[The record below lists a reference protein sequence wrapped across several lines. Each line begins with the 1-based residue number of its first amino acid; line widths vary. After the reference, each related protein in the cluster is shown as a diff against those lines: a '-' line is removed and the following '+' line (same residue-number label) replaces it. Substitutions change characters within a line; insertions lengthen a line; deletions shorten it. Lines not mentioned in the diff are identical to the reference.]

1 MSMTEKTDMG
11 GWLLLIVFA
20 AIGLLLIVF
29 FLPLFL
35 LVLKIIGIIACL
47 LVGLVLLLL
56 IIFGILHLVL
66 IPYYSLKKERSGPY
80 VYEGSYRVEDA
91 KDAGGD
97 EKEGGL

>member
-1 MSMTEKTDMG
+1 MSMAEKTDIG
-11 GWLLLIVFA
+11 GTLLLIAVA

-29 FLPLFL
+29 FLSLFL

-56 IIFGILHLVL
+56 IIFGVLHLIL

-91 KDAGGD
+91 KDADED
-97 EKEGGL
+97 EKEGRL